1 VTAAPGTPAAA
12 GYAMPAEWERHERTL
27 MAWPCRADMWQDQL
41 VAAKDQYAGVANAI
55 AAFEPVT
62 MVCASPQDAAE
73 ARAALT
79 GKADVVELPL
89 DDSWLR
95 DSGPIFVLDQ
105 HGARAGVHF
114 GFNAWG
120 EKFHPYDKDAAVG
133 ALLVDLIG
141 SPRFEAPLI
150 LEGGSLTV
158 DGTGVLV
165 TTEQCL
171 LHPSRNPAL
180 DADAIAGHLRDWLGV
195 RDVVWLG
202 QGLVEDQDTDG
213 HVDLIA
219 AFTAPGTLLLQ
230 SCLPGDPNHEA
241 MAENAARVRAAGLQL
256 VDFPLLA
263 RPMVAGEQIGA
274 SYLNFTIVNGAV
286 VVPTAGVATDAEA
299 LERIAAAYPAH
310 EVVGVPGEVI
320 AWGGGGPHCITQ
332 QVPAASHGA
341 PDARLRAAGE

>member
-1 VTAAPGTPAAA
+1 VTAGPAGTPTPAAA

-27 MAWPCRADMWQDQL
+27 MAWPCRASMWRSQL
-41 VAAKDQYAGVANAI
+41 GVAKAQYAGVANAI

-62 MVCASPQDAAE
+62 MVCASPADAAE
-73 ARAALT
+73 ARAALAA
-79 GKADVVELPL
+79 GVEIAELPI

-95 DSGPIFVLDQ
+95 DSGPIFVLDER
-105 HGARAGVHF
+105 GRRAGVHF

-120 EKFHPYDKDAAVG
+120 EKFAPWDRDAEVG
-133 ALLVDLIG
+133 GRLVELVGD
-141 SPRFEAPLI
+141 PVFRAPLI

-158 DGTGVLV
+158 DGAGVLV

-171 LHPSRNPAL
+171 LHPSRNPSM
-180 DADAIAGHLRDWLGV
+180 DAERIAGYLRDWLGV

-202 QGLVEDQDTDG
+202 LGLVEDQDTDG

-230 SCLPGDPNHEA
+230 SCPPGDPNHEA
-241 MAENAARVRAAGLQL
+241 MLENAERARAAGLQL

-263 RPMVAGEQIGA
+263 RPTVAGEQIGA
-274 SYLNFTIVNGAV
+274 SYMNFTIVNGAV
-286 VVPTAGVATDAEA
+286 VVPTAGAATDAEA

-332 QVPAASHGA
+332 QVPAVSS
-341 PDARLRAAGE
+341 P